1 MITSHCFSLLL
12 AAPARTATAA
22 PFLTKESE
30 GATGNMIAQV
40 TQVIRIHVKAPW
52 AATAD
57 A

>member
-12 AAPARTATAA
+12 AAPTRTATAA
-22 PFLTKESE
+22 PFPTKESE

-40 TQVIRIHVKAPW
+40 TQVIRIHAKAPW